1 MTAASSDRYEPS
13 RRAQGKDII
22 RAVVRDFVAVAILAL
37 LCLAAGQVMNHFSIV
52 PLPLVYQT
60 PEQRFDAQLAALVTA
75 PPFKIAPAATVGLP
89 EFRSAVENKSALIL
103 DARPRVFFER
113 GH

>member
-1 MTAASSDRYEPS
+1 MTAASSLDRYEPS

-22 RAVVRDFVAVAILAL
+22 RAVVRDFVGVAILAL
-37 LCLAAGQVMNHFSIV
+37 VCSAAGQVMNHFSIA

-89 EFRSAVENKSALIL
+89 EFRSAVETKRALIL
-103 DARPRVFFER
+103 DP
-113 GH
+113 HP